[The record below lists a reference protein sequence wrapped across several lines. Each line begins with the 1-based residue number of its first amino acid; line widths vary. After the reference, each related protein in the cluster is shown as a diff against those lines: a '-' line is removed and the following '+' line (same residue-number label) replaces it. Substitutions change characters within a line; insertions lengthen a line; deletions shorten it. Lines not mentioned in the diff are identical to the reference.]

1 MKKQLF
7 MFLLLSGLTMLM
19 LGCNPDVDPVISE
32 TETPTPDPDLDP
44 VPGNKL
50 RITIGSVSFTGTLAD
65 NATATAFKA
74 LLPMTVSMREMNG
87 NEKYY
92 YLPDNLPTA
101 ASNPGTIQVGD
112 LMLYGSDCVVLFYE
126 TFQTS
131 YSYTRLGS
139 LDNPSEL
146 AASLGSGSVNVTFE
160 LI

>member
-1 MKKQLF
+1 
-7 MFLLLSGLTMLM
+7 
-19 LGCNPDVDPVISE
+19 
-32 TETPTPDPDLDP
+32 
-44 VPGNKL
+44 
-50 RITIGSVSFTGTLAD
+50 
-65 NATATAFKA
+65 
-74 LLPMTVSMREMNG
+74 MTVSMREMNG

-131 YSYTRLGS
+131 YSYTRLGR